1 MNNSIHLFVYL
12 IKYYFSLTSKE
23 VFVLVYIKQNDKNID
38 PHVGAV
44 LYKLYNKQGHGTP
57 LTLDKEYFQTAL
69 HANTHY
75 LIFKIKVF
83 WQKMIE

>member
-1 MNNSIHLFVYL
+1 MIKIL
-12 IKYYFSLTSKE
+12 IPML
-23 VFVLVYIKQNDKNID
+23 
-38 PHVGAV
+38 V

-69 HANTHY
+69 LHANTHY

>member
-1 MNNSIHLFVYL
+1 M
-12 IKYYFSLTSKE
+12 
-23 VFVLVYIKQNDKNID
+23 
-38 PHVGAV
+38 

-69 HANTHY
+69 HANAHY

-83 WQKMIE
+83 WQKMIEKCISIPMPGIRFPSGDSVTITLAYYKNPYLVFFPQ